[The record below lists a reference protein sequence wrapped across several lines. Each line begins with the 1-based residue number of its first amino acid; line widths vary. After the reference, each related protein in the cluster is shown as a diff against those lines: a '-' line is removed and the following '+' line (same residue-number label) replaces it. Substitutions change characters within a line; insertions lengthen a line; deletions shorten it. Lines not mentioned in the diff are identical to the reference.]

1 MNPGRAHGRIRDG
14 GMNKTE
20 SRYAQELELRKR
32 VGEILWYCFEG
43 MKFRLADNTFYTP
56 DFSVLGADGALQCH
70 EIKGTEQAWS
80 KSGIQYA
87 RARAEDD
94 AKVKVKVAAEMY
106 PLAFFVAHYT
116 RESGWTLTEM

>member
-1 MNPGRAHGRIRDG
+1 MNARGRVREP

-20 SRYAQELELRKR
+20 ARYGQELELRKR

-56 DFSVLGADGALQCH
+56 DFAVLTADGMLQCH
-70 EIKGTEQAWS
+70 EIKGTEMVRS
-80 KSGIQYA
+80 NNGIHYA

-106 PLAFFVAHYT
+106 PITFFVAHFT
-116 RESGWTLTEM
+116 REGGWTLTEM